1 MLRGPRKTQKRHVGA
16 HLEGREQRL
25 RVRANIYRKKTAMS
39 KTSTQVGRA
48 AFNLKHLRRDNC
60 GGDTTRGD
68 RKRLLKEAMR
78 ELDPQ
83 DLAHQAAMNSNIV
96 VADAH
101 LNVPFVN
108 NGDGTF
114 RRATSVE
121 EVLDYQDARMDGVTV
136 YKNSFE
142 TSLFVVH
149 LPKSMCKEVPDFYT
163 SEVDGREVK
172 RPRLVAR
179 DYDKAKEY
187 LEESMRWLAENF
199 IPGGIDA
206 VAGGD
211 MNFDESTPHIQFQA
225 DTFSP
230 KPDDPSKLR
239 CRPGIAYNTDTSV
252 RYKDGPK
259 KGKQISGQQKM
270 VNAQQGLREHMR
282 ALGYPVELEVSERHD
297 ESLNLDRY
305 TEQQDRERD
314 LANREG
320 EVEVKRRSVQRD
332 MDATERDREQAAKE
346 LKQAQEAREAA
357 QRVQES
363 AEAQAR
369 EIAERVL
376 KEARE
381 KAEQDA
387 EKIRSDARKGAEK
400 EAEQTV
406 GLAEAQADE
415 LLDRAEETA
424 RANAGE
430 ITSKARSDAESI
442 RNEALKQAERDA
454 EGVRSKAREEAAQD
468 AENIR
473 NEARD
478 EAKREREQLAN
489 ERAALDRDREAFDT
503 EKRTFTESLE
513 ARRTAAEQE
522 AKIIIEEATESL
534 QEISHVDQDFLR
546 VEIDSNPEMKQRYR
560 EIVIDRTQEE
570 SAAVLRR
577 ALERIA
583 KRRQQEQQRD
593 HDGGK
598 DSSDGG
604 KDSPDA

>member
-1 MLRGPRKTQKRHVGA
+1 MPEA
-16 HLEGREQRL
+16 S
-25 RVRANIYRKKTAMS
+25 TA
-39 KTSTQVGRA
+39 QVGRA
-48 AFNLKHLRRDNC
+48 AFNLRHLRRDNC

-68 RKRLLKEAMR
+68 RKRLLRECMR
-78 ELDPQ
+78 ELDQ
-83 DLAHQAAMNSNIV
+83 RDLMHQAAMNSNIV

-121 EVLDYQDARMDGVTV
+121 EVLEYQDARMDGVRV
-136 YKNSFE
+136 QKNSFE

-149 LPKSMCKEVPDFYT
+149 LPKSMCKEIPDFYT
-163 SEVDGREVK
+163 STVDGREVK

-179 DYDKAKEY
+179 DYDEAKQY
-187 LEESMRWLAENF
+187 FEEAMRWLAENF

-211 MNFDESTPHIQFQA
+211 MNFDESTPHSQFQA
-225 DTFSP
+225 DSFSP

-259 KGKQISGQQKM
+259 KGKQVSGHQKM
-270 VNAQQGLREHMR
+270 IDAQRGLREHMH

-314 LANREG
+314 LANREND
-320 EVEVKRRSVQRD
+320 VEVKRRSVQRD

-346 LKQAQEAREAA
+346 LEQAQQAREAA
-357 QRVQES
+357 QRVQEN

-369 EIAERVL
+369 EVAERVL
-376 KEARE
+376 NEARD
-381 KAEQDA
+381 KAEQ
-387 EKIRSDARKGAEK
+387 
-400 EAEQTV
+400 EAEQIRSEARKDAEQTM

-415 LLDRAEETA
+415 LHDMAEETA

-473 NEARD
+473 SKAREEA
-478 EAKREREQLAN
+478 AREREQLAS
-489 ERAALDRDREAFDT
+489 ERAALDSEREAFDT
-503 EKRTFTESLE
+503 EKRAFTESLE
-513 ARRTAAEQE
+513 ARRAAAEEE
-522 AKIIIEEATESL
+522 AAIIIEEATESL
-534 QEISHVDQDFLR
+534 QEISHVDRDFLH
-546 VEIDSNPEMKQRYR
+546 VELDSNPEMKQRYLDAVR
-560 EIVIDRTQEE
+560 DRTQQERT
-570 SAAVLRR
+570 AARRR
-577 ALERIA
+577 AQERTN
-583 KRRQQEQQRD
+583 KRHQQQQHDR
-593 HDGGK
+593 DGGMEL
-598 DSSDGG
+598 
-604 KDSPDA
+604 